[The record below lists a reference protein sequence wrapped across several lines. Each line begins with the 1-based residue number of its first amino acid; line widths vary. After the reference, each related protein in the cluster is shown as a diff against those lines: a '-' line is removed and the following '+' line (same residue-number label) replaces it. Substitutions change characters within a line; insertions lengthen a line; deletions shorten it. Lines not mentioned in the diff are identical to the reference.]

1 LGIGVNM
8 KVDFEVVEVYYNNR
22 YMPFTKERTDETTQV
37 HYAIKINDDYFLI
50 GQKNLGVHLCDME

>member
-1 LGIGVNM
+1 M

-50 GQKNLGVHLCDME
+50 GQKNLGVHLCDKE